1 MRFMNDRSPSVVLPV
16 NRAAE
21 YVSKCTS
28 SNKVDSMVLK
38 AKTVWLMAVDQPTIT
53 ELADFGGTLVMAAV
67 ESG

>member
-1 MRFMNDRSPSVVLPV
+1 
-16 NRAAE
+16 
-21 YVSKCTS
+21 
-28 SNKVDSMVLK
+28 MVLK